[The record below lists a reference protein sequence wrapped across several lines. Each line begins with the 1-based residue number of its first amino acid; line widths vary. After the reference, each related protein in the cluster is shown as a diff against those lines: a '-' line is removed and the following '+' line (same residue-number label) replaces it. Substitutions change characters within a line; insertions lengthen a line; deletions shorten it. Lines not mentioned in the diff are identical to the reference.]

1 MLIAMNNMEERV
13 LAKNA
18 KRNQE
23 YYCPYC
29 RGEVILRH
37 GVKVI
42 PPFAHKVKSNSPCY
56 KAETYNHYQLK
67 MLLAQKFAA
76 LNCHVD
82 IEPFIKSIKQYPDLV
97 INQSNAIEI
106 QCSTISSAEIIE
118 RTLGLESIGL
128 KVFWLI
134 NDVKIRGRLIELTQF
149 QTTFINPIQRTL
161 ITWNFSESNLIVY
174 THIQNI
180 AGKKFICKR
189 QPISPNEL
197 FNTYK
202 SKQVRVYK
210 LSKRTINNYI
220 LQCRRK
226 NSVLEPTL
234 SAMYQLKMNDSK
246 VCISTGFIFLNQI
259 YIETHPVEWQLK
271 YLLLRRKYD
280 SHQSCE
286 LLLPII
292 KFRYFAYYNYNKLT
306 ILRELVNDF
315 EKMYYSRCL
324 SVQNES

>member
-1 MLIAMNNMEERV
+1 M
-13 LAKNA
+13 
-18 KRNQE
+18 
-23 YYCPYC
+23 
-29 RGEVILRH
+29 
-37 GVKVI
+37 
-42 PPFAHKVKSNSPCY
+42 
-56 KAETYNHYQLK
+56 
-67 MLLAQKFAA
+67 
-76 LNCHVD
+76 
-82 IEPFIKSIKQYPDLV
+82 
-97 INQSNAIEI
+97 
-106 QCSTISSAEIIE
+106 
-118 RTLGLESIGL
+118 
-128 KVFWLI
+128 
-134 NDVKIRGRLIELTQF
+134 KIRGRLIELTQF